1 MPKSTEKL
9 MLIHPTRLQIYKI
22 ICESP
27 GTYFYKLMSELPK
40 YSDKVSSAT
49 LIYHLKKLNE
59 SNLIETAKI
68 DENGFILPEKSFE
81 MQKLNEHLCYFRTK
95 TQKKYFCMF

>member
-1 MPKSTEKL
+1 MPKSTDKL
-9 MLIHPTRLQIYKI
+9 FLLHPTRWRIYKI

-59 SNLIETAKI
+59 AQLLETAKMDGKRI
-68 DENGFILPEKSFE
+68 
-81 MQKLNEHLCYFRTK
+81 YFPKELRD
-95 TQKKYFCMF
+95 MEA